1 MGVDINDKMVDY
13 ATQNCKIPKVTFRK
27 LDVGGDISEFMRKND
42 PFDHII
48 SYFCL
53 HLVPDQKLAMQNIYK
68 LLDINGDCLL
78 HTIAEYS
85 GADIYKRMYS
95 KWHEYMVDIDDF
107 VSPYYHRINPAEML
121 KKHLRNAGFTE
132 CNVIERC
139 KTVAYHDVQQYI
151 GNTRISAG
159 RRSIMKINLI

>member
-13 ATQNCKIPKVTFRK
+13 ATQNCKIPKVTFSK

-68 LLDINGDCLL
+68 LLDTNGDCLL